1 MIKRTEY
8 NITIDSL
15 IEEHVLS
22 AGFKYSKADNIL
34 WLGGEDNVNTSL
46 ELDYTLGGENYC
58 YILPRGSIID
68 FDAPETIIKAL
79 NLFLV
84 NLLESYVGGYLE
96 DC

>member
-8 NITIDSL
+8 NITIDAVR
-15 IEEHVLS
+15 EEYVLN

-34 WLGGEDNVNTSL
+34 WLGDNDNVNTHC
-46 ELDYTLGGENYC
+46 ELDYILGEDYC
-58 YILPRGSIID
+58 YTLPRGSIID

-84 NLLESYVGGYLE
+84 NLVENYVGGYLE